1 MLAAGR
7 CGCAVSLP
15 QGPASRPCLRC
26 TARTVA
32 AGTHHTFHEN
42 IVSDGGTTAGYTNA
56 PLFAI
61 TPVVDTGCSQ
71 VLRATATH
79 PVLSTRPQRPWLL
92 VRRAR
97 GGACSL
103 ARSSGPCCVQ
113 RDVLASR
120 EPNSSR
126 HPPNT
131 EGGAPWPRPSSEG
144 SWTRVDTGSHTP
156 REQGQSGGIS
166 DCGQRPE
173 GPVKGPRAQLPQHGA
188 ALAPRLHAQMQT
200 GISRRP

>member
-7 CGCAVSLP
+7 CGRAVSLP

-61 TPVVDTGCSQ
+61 TPVVNAGCSQ
-71 VLRATATH
+71 GSTNNRDTPRAQHAPAAPMAAGQESAGRSVLTGPQLRALLCAAGCARFLGTQQLTASPKH
-79 PVLSTRPQRPWLL
+79 
-92 VRRAR
+92 
-97 GGACSL
+97 GG
-103 ARSSGPCCVQ
+103 R
-113 RDVLASR
+113 
-120 EPNSSR
+120 
-126 HPPNT
+126 
-131 EGGAPWPRPSSEG
+131 APWPRPPSEG

-173 GPVKGPRAQLPQHGA
+173 GPVKGPRAQLPQPGA

-200 GISRRP
+200 GIRRRP